1 MAPRLLSGN
10 QVVYIM
16 MEFGSMLLWD
26 EASKKLTKNAGSGSK
41 YMPSPFSATGLS
53 W

>member
-26 EASKKLTKNAGSGSK
+26 EASKKQNADSGSR
-41 YMPSPFSATGLS
+41 YTLSPFSATGLFC
-53 W
+53 